1 MAKLTREHLKRI
13 VREHKRDARR
23 IRDALGRELL
33 ALAPED
39 IPYWHQGRSREELV
53 ELLLREVPD
62 FGKDEG

>member
-13 VREHKRDARR
+13 VREHKRDIRR
-23 IRDALGRELL
+23 IREALGRELL

-39 IPYWHQGRSREELV
+39 TPYWHQGRSRVELV
-53 ELLLREVPD
+53 ELLLREVPE